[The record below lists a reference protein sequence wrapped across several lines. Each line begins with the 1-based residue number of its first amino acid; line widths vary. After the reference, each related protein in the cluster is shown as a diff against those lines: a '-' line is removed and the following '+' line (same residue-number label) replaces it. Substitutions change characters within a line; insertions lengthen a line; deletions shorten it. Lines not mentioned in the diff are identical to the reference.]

1 MSLKTATSAPSLAD
15 LAPGEA
21 ARVLR
26 VRGEGPASERLRE
39 LGFTAGTL
47 VLFVR
52 RAPMGDPLCFRL
64 RHTELCLRRGEASLI
79 DVEMAPAS

>member
-1 MSLKTATSAPSLAD
+1 MSLNSAAPALSLAH
-15 LAPGEA
+15 LAPGEE

-26 VRGEGPASERLRE
+26 VRGEGLASERLRE

-79 DVEMAPAS
+79 DIERAPAS